1 MEERALNNLGDML
14 NYVLRHYDL
23 SLDSREGLKVKSL
36 LTKKIPEKIASM
48 LSIEN
53 NPNYR
58 VYGSYGGRPNI
69 AIIPWV
75 VIIDQR
81 LCDGKSAQ
89 KGIYPVLL
97 FKEDMS
103 EVYLSLNLGTT
114 FFKDQVQIMRRKFKS
129 TRDLVIASKSAL
141 RNLIDIEGQDKK
153 EINDLG
159 GKKDRYY
166 IEGNIASVSYKK
178 NQMPNEEVFKKDL
191 LRIMGYISKYKTLKE
206 DYSLEVF
213 INKVLN
219 NNISLPSDSQ
229 DAHYQEKVDISDP
242 QAKDNGLPIKKN
254 KKVKTTLNRY
264 VGDPK
269 ITKRALLNAS
279 YKCEYDPSHITFINE
294 ITGKNYVEGHHLIP
308 LSAQDQF
315 DYSIDV
321 PENIVSLCPNCHRKI
336 HKASKLQK
344 KEMIYKLFTIREQGL
359 IKRGIFTTQEYIEK
373 LYY

>member
-1 MEERALNNLGDML
+1 ML
-14 NYVLRHYDL
+14 DYVLEHYDL
-23 SLDSREGLKVKSL
+23 NLISDEGLKVRSL
-36 LTKKIPEKIASM
+36 LTEVIPKKISSM
-48 LSIEN
+48 LSIDN
-53 NPNYR
+53 NLNYR
-58 VYGSYGGRPNI
+58 VYGSFGGRPNI
-69 AIIPWV
+69 AFIPWI
-75 VIIDQR
+75 VIMDEK

-114 FFKDQVQIMRRKFKS
+114 FFKDQVRIMRRKYKS

-141 RNLIDIEGQDKK
+141 RNLIDIENQDKN

-178 NQMPNEEVFKKDL
+178 NQMPNEEVFTKDL
-191 LRIMGYISKYKTLKE
+191 VRMMGYISKYKTLKE
-206 DYSLEVF
+206 DHSLEVF

-229 DAHYQEKVDISDP
+229 DARYQEKVDISDP
-242 QAKDNGLPIKKN
+242 QDRDNGLPIIKN

-269 ITKRALLNAS
+269 ITKRALLNAN
-279 YKCEYDPSHITFINE
+279 YKCEYDASHITFINE
-294 ITGKNYVEGHHLIP
+294 ITGMNYVEGHHLIP
-308 LSAQDQF
+308 LSSQDQF

-344 KEMIYKLFTIREQGL
+344 KEMIEKFFIKREKGL
-359 IKRGIFTTQEYIEK
+359 IKRGIITTQEYIEK
-373 LYY
+373 FYY